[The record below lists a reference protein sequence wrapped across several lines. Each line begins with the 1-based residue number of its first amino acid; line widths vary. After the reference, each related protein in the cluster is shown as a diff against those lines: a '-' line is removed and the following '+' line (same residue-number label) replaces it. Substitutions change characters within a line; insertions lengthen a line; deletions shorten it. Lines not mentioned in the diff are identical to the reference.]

1 VVAGDA
7 TGSGGAA
14 VVSRWPNG
22 ARCAVLISVDF
33 DAELPI
39 LAADPANAAR
49 EKTLSVGR
57 YGARRG
63 TDRLLAALA
72 DAGVRATW
80 FVPGRTVELH
90 PGAVGEVHGAGH
102 ELANH
107 GHRHEDFDVLTVSEQ
122 VDAVRRGSAALAELA
137 GQRPRGFRTPLGSW
151 KPGLAGRLAEL
162 GVTWS
167 SSGFGDD
174 LPYLHPDAD
183 LVEIPL
189 HHELHDHPYFF
200 FNLQPPF
207 PAGQSRIAPYR
218 QVLGNW
224 TQEFTA
230 YHRFGLCYVLRLQP
244 EVIGT
249 PARIGLLRE
258 LFEHIRGHD
267 DVWFGTG
274 GEIADWWRARRV
286 PNDPGHPAD
295 LFATLTATPGTALT
309 ATPTAA
315 LTAAP
320 TEAS

>member
-1 VVAGDA
+1 
-7 TGSGGAA
+7 
-14 VVSRWPNG
+14 
-22 ARCAVLISVDF
+22 VLVSVDF

-57 YGARRG
+57 YGPRRG
-63 TDRLLAALA
+63 TDRLLGTLA

-80 FVPGRTVELH
+80 FVPGEAARLH
-90 PGAVGEVHGAGH
+90 AGAVGEVHAAGH

-107 GHRHEDFDVLTVSEQ
+107 GHRHEDFDLLTADGQ
-122 VDAVRRGSAALAELA
+122 VDAVRQGSDALASLT
-137 GQRPRGFRTPLGSW
+137 GRVPTGFRTPLGSW
-151 KPGLAGRLAEL
+151 KPGFAGRLTDL
-162 GVTWS
+162 GITWS

-174 LPYLHPDAD
+174 LPYRHPDGD
-183 LVEIPL
+183 LVEIPV

-218 QVLGNW
+218 HVLGNW
-224 TQEFTA
+224 LREFTA

-249 PARIGLLRE
+249 PGRIGLLRE
-258 LFEHIRGHD
+258 LLAHIGGHD
-267 DVWFGTG
+267 DVWVGTG
-274 GEIADWWRARRV
+274 GEIAGWWRARGV

-295 LFATLTATPGTALT
+295 LFARLTAPPPAG
-309 ATPTAA
+309 
-315 LTAAP
+315 
-320 TEAS
+320 SG

>member
-1 VVAGDA
+1 VSAGDR
-7 TGSGGAA
+7 G
-14 VVSRWPNG
+14 VSRWPGG
-22 ARCAVLISVDF
+22 ARCAVLVSVDL

-39 LAADPANAAR
+39 LVADPANAAR

-63 TDRLLAALA
+63 TDRLLAMLA

-80 FVPGRTVELH
+80 FVPGQVAELH
-90 PGAVGEVHGAGH
+90 PGAVAEVHAAGH

-107 GHRHEDFDVLTVSEQ
+107 GHRHEDFDLLTVDGQ
-122 VDAVRRGSAALAELA
+122 ADAVRRGSAALTELT
-137 GQRPRGFRTPLGSW
+137 GRSPTGFRTPLGSW
-151 KPGLAGRLAEL
+151 KPRFAGRLAGL
-162 GVTWS
+162 GITWS

-174 LPYLHPDAD
+174 LPYLHPGGDSAAA
-183 LVEIPL
+183 LVEIPV

-218 QVLGNW
+218 HVLGNW
-224 TQEFTA
+224 LREFTA

-249 PARIGLLRE
+249 PGRIGLLRE
-258 LFEHIRGHD
+258 LLAHIGGHD
-267 DVWFGTG
+267 DVWLGTG
-274 GEIADWWRARRV
+274 GEIADWWRARGV

-295 LFATLTATPGTALT
+295 LFAK
-309 ATPTAA
+309 
-315 LTAAP
+315 LTAAAP
-320 TEAS
+320 DPPAARRTELPAGSE